1 MKKLLAL
8 ILVLCFVFC
17 LSACGADKN
26 NTTKNEKNETVN
38 SQTNNENTQTSAPKF
53 SVKVVDADGNAVEGV
68 MLQMCKDLCV
78 PARTDADGVAV
89 FNLSVTDGYKLQVTS
104 CPEGYEY
111 TGEITIPI
119 TPGSTVYKLEIT
131 KK

>member
-1 MKKLLAL
+1 MKKILAL

-17 LSACGADKN
+17 LSACGKDKN
-26 NTTKNEKNETVN
+26 NTTTNEKNDTVN
-38 SQTNNENTQTSAPKF
+38 NQTDNLDTQTSAPKF

-78 PARTDADGVAV
+78 PARTDSDGVAV
-89 FNLSVTDGYKLQVTS
+89 FNLAVTEGYKLQVTS

-111 TGEITIPI
+111 TGDEVIHI
-119 TPGSTVYKLEIT
+119 TPGSSVYRLEIT